1 MKLEETIIED
11 TVTNEEVR
19 SFFILLSSFY
29 LSGELGECIFLKGP
43 IELDEYFES
52 MDIYSDD
59 DLLHWHWVRYTNC
72 NKDKFRFLGEFLVH
86 EENQCWHYVLE
97 ELITEFWTYH
107 KGEEWSL
114 LDYLFD
120 KQHENCGCY
129 NCFTNKK
136 YQLEGINKMVYSF
149 TPIKGVQRKVNPL
162 LPHTTR
168 DQSKKKQPFPSSDNH
183 QKSYILKDKSNGTYK
198 IGRSKNPL
206 QREKTLQSEKPDL
219 ELIKVFKKNHEKELH
234 KKYSEQC
241 VRGEW
246 FKLTPIQVKY
256 ICTHYK

>member
-1 MKLEETIIED
+1 LKLEETIIED

-19 SFFILLSSFY
+19 SFFILLSNFY

-59 DLLHWHWVRYTNC
+59 DLLHWHWVRYTKC
-72 NKDKFRFLGEFLVH
+72 NKEKFRFLGEFLEH
-86 EENQCWHYVLE
+86 ENQFWDNVLG

-120 KQHENCGCY
+120 KELEDCECYHCVRDKRHREEKKTLREKVTYLDKLNRENIAYYRGQKY
-129 NCFTNKK
+129 NTLTK
-136 YQLEGINKMVYSF
+136 
-149 TPIKGVQRKVNPL
+149 
-162 LPHTTR
+162 
-168 DQSKKKQPFPSSDNH
+168 SKSP
-183 QKSYILKDKSNGTYK
+183 QKCYILKDKSNDTYK
-198 IGRSKNPL
+198 IGCSKNPL

-219 ELIKVFKKNHEKELH
+219 ELIKVFEKNHEKELH
-234 KKYSEQC
+234 KKYAEQC

-246 FKLTPIQVKY
+246 FKLTPVQVKY